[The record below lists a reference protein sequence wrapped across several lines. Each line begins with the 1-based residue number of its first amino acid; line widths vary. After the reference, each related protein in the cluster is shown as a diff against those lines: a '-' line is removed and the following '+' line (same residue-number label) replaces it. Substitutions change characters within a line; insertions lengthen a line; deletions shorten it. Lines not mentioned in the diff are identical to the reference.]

1 MLLIINDV
9 DVDARAVRPYKVIGD
24 DLLVF
29 VVIGDELSAFVVIGY
44 DLLAF
49 VVIGDD
55 LLVFVQS
62 ERGRFS

>member
-9 DVDARAVRPYKVIGD
+9 DVDARAVRPYKVIGY
-24 DLLVF
+24 DLSVF
-29 VVIGDELSAFVVIGY
+29 VVIGDELSV
-44 DLLAF
+44 F

-55 LLVFVQS
+55 LLAFVQS